1 VSRHLLKGNEAIT
14 EAAIAAGCKF
24 YAGYP
29 ITPQNELTS
38 SMAER
43 MPQSG
48 GVFIQA
54 ESELAAVNLVFGA
67 AVCGARAMT
76 STSSPGFSLMQE
88 SVSYLAAGE
97 VSCVLVNVSRGGP
110 GLGNIQSSQA
120 DYFQAV
126 KGGGHGDYHNIV
138 LSPSTVE
145 ETFRQTLLAF
155 DLADKYRA
163 PVVMLVDGLLGQ
175 LMEPVDVEALNPHT
189 TPPKRDW
196 ALDGAKGRPPR
207 RIQSLLMDDGVLEK
221 HNYHLAEKYQAM
233 QSELLYEMDGQEESE
248 LFVVAY
254 GSTARACREAMK
266 KARSQGTKMELLR
279 PITLYP
285 FPTKAIREAASRAK
299 NVLVVEMSLGQM
311 VEDVRLAVGDVAPVH
326 FFGRPGGAVP
336 DPTEIYQA
344 MQKALGGKVRA

>member
-1 VSRHLLKGNEAIT
+1 MTKELLKGNEAIT
-14 EAAIAAGCKF
+14 EAAIAAGCRF

-29 ITPQNELTS
+29 ITPQNELTA
-38 SMAER
+38 SMAVR
-43 MPQSG
+43 MPEEG
-48 GVFIQA
+48 RVFIQA

-67 AVCGARAMT
+67 AAAGARAMT

-155 DLADKYRA
+155 DLSDKYRA

-175 LMEPVDVEALNPHT
+175 LMEPVDVEALNPHRD
-189 TPPKRDW
+189 PPARDW

-221 HNYHLAEKYQAM
+221 HNYHLAEKFKAM
-233 QSELLYEMDGQEESE
+233 QSEVRFELDAQEGSE
-248 LFVVAY
+248 LLVVAY
-254 GSTARACREAMK
+254 GTTARACRAALK
-266 KARSQGTKMELLR
+266 TLRSRGVKAELLR

-285 FPTKAIREAASRAK
+285 FPEQAVLEAARRAK
-299 NVLVVEMSLGQM
+299 KVLAVEMSLGQM
-311 VEDVRLAVGDVAPVH
+311 VEDVRLAVGDAAKVE

-336 DPTEIYQA
+336 DPDEILQA
-344 MQKALGGKVRA
+344 MLKALGREVRA